1 MGQGCFSILRLPTQQ
16 KRSIKNEGN
25 SIKPVI
31 HHRKLY
37 FPPSATTTKNHSP
50 KQRLRRKKALEMANM
65 NPIEV
70 TNLKKYYGVI
80 KAVDGISF
88 TVNQGEVFALL
99 GPNGAGKTTTIE
111 ILEGLRDK
119 DGGEAKVLGID
130 PWKKG
135 YELHKKIGVIP
146 QEFSFFEKT
155 TPKEA
160 IEYYA
165 DLWGVKVD
173 PYQIL
178 KEVLLE
184 DSAKNRFENLSG
196 GQKQKM
202 GLALSLV
209 SEPDLLF
216 LDEPTTG
223 LDPNARRAIWE
234 VIKGFK
240 AKGKTIILTTHYLDE
255 AQHLSDRVAIVNH
268 GHIVAMG
275 TSDQIIE
282 QYGSGERLDI
292 HGGPELAEYIRANTE
307 LKVEYD
313 PQTHY
318 ISIPLKQ
325 KIDALAALA
334 AAEQSKLEWGDIHT
348 RRDSLEDVFIK
359 LVRGEVDESGNI
371 AGENPQPQTQTKQ
384 ANRRKK

>member
-1 MGQGCFSILRLPTQQ
+1 
-16 KRSIKNEGN
+16 
-25 SIKPVI
+25 
-31 HHRKLY
+31 
-37 FPPSATTTKNHSP
+37 
-50 KQRLRRKKALEMANM
+50 M

-70 TNLKKYYGVI
+70 SSIKKCYGEI

-88 TVNQGEVFALL
+88 TVKQGEVFGLL

-111 ILEGLRDK
+111 IMEGLRER
-119 DGGEAKVLGID
+119 GEGNLRILGFD
-130 PWKKG
+130 PWKNG

-146 QEFSFFEKT
+146 QQFNFFEKQN
-155 TPKEA
+155 PKEA

-165 DLWGVKVD
+165 ALFGVKVD
-173 PYQIL
+173 PEGIL

-209 SEPDLLF
+209 NSPELLF

-234 VIKGFK
+234 VIRGLK
-240 AKGKTIILTTHYLDE
+240 AKGKTIVLTTHYLEE
-255 AQHLSDRVAIVNH
+255 AEQLSDRVAIMNE

-275 TSDQIIE
+275 TADEIIT
-282 QYGSGERLDI
+282 QHGSGERLEI
-292 HGGPELAEYIRANTE
+292 HGSEQLADYIKANTD

-313 PQTHY
+313 QNKCLM
-318 ISIPLKQ
+318 SIPLKQ

-334 AAEQSKLEWGDIHT
+334 AAEQSQLDWGEIQT

-359 LVRGEVDESGNI
+359 LVSGAVDESGNI
-371 AGENPQPQTQTKQ
+371 APATNQ
-384 ANRRKK
+384 NRPSRNGRKK

>member
-1 MGQGCFSILRLPTQQ
+1 
-16 KRSIKNEGN
+16 
-25 SIKPVI
+25 
-31 HHRKLY
+31 
-37 FPPSATTTKNHSP
+37 
-50 KQRLRRKKALEMANM
+50 M

-70 TNLKKYYGVI
+70 SSLKKCYGEI

-88 TVNQGEVFALL
+88 TVKQGEVFGLL

-111 ILEGLRDK
+111 IMEGLRER
-119 DGGEAKVLGID
+119 GEGNLRILGFD
-130 PWKKG
+130 PWKNG

-146 QEFSFFEKT
+146 QQFNFFEKQN
-155 TPKEA
+155 PKEA

-165 DLWGVKVD
+165 ALFGVKVD
-173 PYQIL
+173 PEGIL

-209 SEPDLLF
+209 NSPELLF

-234 VIKGFK
+234 VIRGLK
-240 AKGKTIILTTHYLDE
+240 AKGKTIVLTTHYLEE
-255 AQHLSDRVAIVNH
+255 AEQLSDRVAIMNE

-275 TSDQIIE
+275 TADEIIT
-282 QYGSGERLDI
+282 QHGSGERLEI
-292 HGGPELAEYIRANTE
+292 HGSEQLADYIKANTD

-313 PQTHY
+313 QNKCLM
-318 ISIPLKQ
+318 SIPLKQ

-334 AAEQSKLEWGDIHT
+334 AAEQSQLDWGEIQT

-359 LVRGEVDESGNI
+359 LVSGAVDESGNI
-371 AGENPQPQTQTKQ
+371 APATNQ
-384 ANRRKK
+384 NRPSRNGRKK